1 MAQPAGVENTSCS
14 FLFLFR
20 NSYSVQRNFVKI
32 FFWIG
37 FIFIFYIS
45 FAIYTDAKQLPN
57 EFPQIGES
65 VQSVIKNQNISLY
78 IDGNIKS
85 IFTKKDTYSIIS
97 QQNIFN
103 EHGNFLYHF
112 YKNKLIEYSV
122 QIKAKNIDSC
132 YSKIVSLLSKK
143 SAIYTGNLFKNI
155 EDKFIC
161 NNTLILLIKDK
172 YIFIY
177 FIDIEMYKE
186 SYS

>member
-1 MAQPAGVENTSCS
+1 MDRSADVENTSGS
-14 FLFLFR
+14 FLFFLKYYSIQI
-20 NSYSVQRNFVKI
+20 NSVKKI
-32 FFWIG
+32 FLIG
-37 FIFIFYIS
+37 FIFVFYIS
-45 FAIYTDAKQLPN
+45 FTIYTDAKQLPS
-57 EFPQIGES
+57 EFSQIGES

-78 IDGNIKS
+78 IDGTIKS

-122 QIKAKNIDSC
+122 QIKSKNIDSC
-132 YSKIVSLLSKK
+132 YLKIISLLSKK
-143 SAIYTGNLFKNI
+143 YAIYSGDLFKNI
-155 EDKFIC
+155 ETKFIY